1 MNKLTIIGNL
11 TRDPELRTTTTG
23 VNVCDFTVAVNR
35 RQRRDAQGGQPEA
48 DFFRVTAWR
57 ERGALCAKYLAK
69 GRKVAIEGRIQTG
82 SYENKEG
89 QKVYTTDVVAS
100 RVEFLSTGNQS
111 SGGGSFGGGQQSFN
125 DTSAPANSGASDV
138 PPGFNDLQD
147 DDIPF

>member
-1 MNKLTIIGNL
+1 MNKWIGIGRLTQDPDIKHVESNGEQLTIATYTL
-11 TRDPELRTTTTG
+11 
-23 VNVCDFTVAVNR
+23 AVNR
-35 RQRRDAQGGQPEA
+35 KGKKDETDYIRCKAFGK
-48 DFFRVTAWR
+48 TA
-57 ERGALCAKYLAK
+57 EFVEQYLSK
-69 GRKVAIEGRIQTG
+69 GLKMMVCGRIQTG